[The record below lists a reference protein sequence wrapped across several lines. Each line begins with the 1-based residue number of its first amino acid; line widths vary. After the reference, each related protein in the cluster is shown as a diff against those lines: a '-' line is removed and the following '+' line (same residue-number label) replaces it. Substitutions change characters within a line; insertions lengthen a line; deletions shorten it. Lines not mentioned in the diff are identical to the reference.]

1 MDFLFKI
8 HIDDL
13 FWINGTKDDPKD
25 MCLHGNMWVV
35 IGGRMVE
42 LDGEVTVSASALYF
56 LKTLTEDHIMN
67 EDNQML
73 PCCGHYLVPL
83 EDGKNVTIY
92 GCPLGVDWTVLH
104 VGGMVVVNL

>member
-25 MCLHGNMWVV
+25 MCLHGIMSVV
-35 IGGRMVE
+35 VGGRKLAQHE
-42 LDGEVTVSASALYF
+42 EFTVSASALYF
-56 LKTLTEDHIMN
+56 LKTLTEDHILN

-73 PCCGHYLVPL
+73 PCCGHYIVPMKMEKML
-83 EDGKNVTIY
+83 
-92 GCPLGVDWTVLH
+92 PFTVARKGLT
-104 VGGMVVVNL
+104 GLCSMWAGWLW